1 MPKQNSVV
9 VLEASRY
16 SLSRSSTAFSTIYIH
31 LRTKKK
37 RARNYK
43 QGMVHWILM
52 LAFSFSYFKFFWDE
66 TKQELRKKKLTT
78 IASCPKQ
85 QLATYLTKIKRKIL
99 RGKKGTI

>member
-37 RARNYK
+37 K
-43 QGMVHWILM
+43 
-52 LAFSFSYFKFFWDE
+52 
-66 TKQELRKKKLTT
+66 RKKEQEITNNAWYIGFAGFFFFFLF
-78 IASCPKQ
+78 
-85 QLATYLTKIKRKIL
+85 
-99 RGKKGTI
+99 